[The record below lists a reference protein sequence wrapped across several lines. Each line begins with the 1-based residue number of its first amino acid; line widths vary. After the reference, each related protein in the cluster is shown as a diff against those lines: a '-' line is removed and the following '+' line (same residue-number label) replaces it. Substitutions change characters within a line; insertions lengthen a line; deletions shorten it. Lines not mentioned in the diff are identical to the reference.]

1 MKTAD
6 NQVMPMMP
14 LRGMLVFPNLM
25 VHLDAGRDRSI
36 NAIEESLTEEENLI
50 FLSMQK
56 DAVTDE
62 PELDDI
68 YQIGT
73 VAQIRQML
81 KLPGGTVRLL
91 VEGKYRAKMIKVV
104 QEQPYILAEIIPL
117 AEEFGVQPLELEALV
132 RILHHNFAEYAE
144 QSKRISPE
152 VLITIENLEE
162 GDKLSDLV
170 TSQLNISQSEKQ
182 ALLEE
187 LSVPQRIE
195 KIINILYNEMEILKI
210 ERNIAMKVRGQ
221 VEKNQK
227 EYYLRE
233 QLKAIREELG

>member
-1 MKTAD
+1 MLEKDSVSVDTLRRKPYMKTAE

-170 TSQLNISQSEKQ
+170 TSQLNIS
-182 ALLEE
+182 
-187 LSVPQRIE
+187 
-195 KIINILYNEMEILKI
+195 
-210 ERNIAMKVRGQ
+210 
-221 VEKNQK
+221 
-227 EYYLRE
+227 
-233 QLKAIREELG
+233 